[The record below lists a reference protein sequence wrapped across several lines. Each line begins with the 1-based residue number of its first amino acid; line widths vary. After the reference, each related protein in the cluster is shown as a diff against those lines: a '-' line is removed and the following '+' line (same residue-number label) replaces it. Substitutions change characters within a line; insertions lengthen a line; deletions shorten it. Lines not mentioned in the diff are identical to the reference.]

1 MKYGK
6 YWRSWI
12 CSQDNS
18 IQKHCIQYIKWKK
31 AIMHNPDK
39 IKKDWKNMLYHDCRN
54 VDVFLFPLIDCNSC
68 FNFNKKDRILHDNK
82 TRLQLCEQN
91 KTTLYKVCKKME
103 KRLNI
108 PALKFYNDLLK
119 NHVYDFTGSAQ
130 KTVLSLESNE
140 ELTCPT
146 CNNESKDKNYIIMRC
161 GHTIHK
167 SCAFKLW
174 KIVPSGNVRKDRY
187 HLEKK
192 SFEVKCPCCND
203 SLPCHPNLGSMI
215 VTK

>member
-6 YWRSWI
+6 YWKSWI

-18 IQKHCIQYIKWKK
+18 IQQHCIQYIKWKK
-31 AIMHNPDK
+31 DITHNPEK
-39 IKKDWKNMLYHDCRN
+39 IKKNWKKMLYSDCKN
-54 VDVFLFPLIDCNSC
+54 VDMYVFPLINCNSC
-68 FNFNKKDRILHDNK
+68 FNLNKKVVLNDNK

-91 KTTLYKVCKKME
+91 QTTLYKICKKIQ

-119 NHVYDFTGSAQ
+119 AHIYDFTGSAQ
-130 KTVLSLESNE
+130 RTALSLETNDKIDC
-140 ELTCPT
+140 LTCK
-146 CNNESKDKNYIIMRC
+146 NEQKDNKFIIMRC
-161 GHTIHK
+161 GHIIHK

-174 KIVPSGNVRKDRY
+174 NITPSDNTRKDRY

-192 SFEVKCPCCND
+192 SFEVNCPYCNEPV
-203 SLPCHPNLGSMI
+203 PCHPNLGSI
-215 VTK
+215 IITK